1 MKINI
6 CTLFSLLL
14 LLTGATGT
22 HAQVKKSIQPV
33 FNANE
38 QFELKNTISTESFY
52 QKQQVL
58 KDISGFTLALN
69 VIGKDTTGKVI
80 MQAQYIKQNRKIENI
95 AKSEIN
101 GYNSDDPDEFIKAS
115 KREEERI
122 VNQGMRE
129 FADAMQNK
137 PFTIY
142 FNEKSV
148 SVEVTGI
155 DTLVTE
161 ALKMISDSDALDL
174 DAYGQDVRSTI
185 NNAAVAGYV
194 KEAFSYL
201 PGKPVGRGDGWSKNI
216 KVANTDLK
224 LGYLVK
230 SVQGDSIGIEAE
242 ASTENNEYKLAVSQK
257 GNLTIDAKTGLL
269 IRSVMRSEVKP
280 IPGIRRYL
288 ILTTEQYELTRVTK

>member
-1 MKINI
+1 MNIKIYPVFI
-6 CTLFSLLL
+6 LPFLCFSSIVSR
-14 LLTGATGT
+14 
-22 HAQVKKSIQPV
+22 AQVKKNIQPV

-38 QFELKNTISTESFY
+38 QFELKNTICSEKF
-52 QKQQVL
+52 QEKQQIIN
-58 KDISGFTLALN
+58 DISSFTFALN

-80 MQAQYIKQNRKIENI
+80 MRAQYIKQNRKIENI
-95 AKSEIN
+95 VKGEIN
-101 GYNSDDPDEFIKAS
+101 GYNSDDPNEFIKAS
-115 KREEERI
+115 KTEEERI

-129 FADAMQNK
+129 LADAMQNK

-142 FNEKSV
+142 FTERSV

-174 DAYGQDVRSTI
+174 DAYGQDVRSAI
-185 NNAAVAGYV
+185 NNEAVARYV

-230 SVQGDSIGIEAE
+230 SVQSDSIGIEAE

-257 GNLTIDAKTGLL
+257 GNLTIDARTGLL
-269 IRSVMRSEVKP
+269 VRSAMRTEVKT
-280 IPGIRRYL
+280 IPGIRAQYL
-288 ILTTEQYELTRVTK
+288 FVTTEQYELTRVK